1 MDVTAVLDRRVWKG
15 RDARPYPRRAQRP
28 SSEPTHRPTDM
39 ALDPPNSSP
48 LLPRLSHHS
57 QAFPQ
62 ECHAGAKLLPPM
74 ANPKRK
80 QSKRRSANRRAANA
94 FKAPEFA
101 KDPTDGSTFRPHR
114 VNPKNGMYR
123 GRQVL
128 NVEV

>member
-1 MDVTAVLDRRVWKG
+1 MTLDAPERR
-15 RDARPYPRRAQRP
+15 
-28 SSEPTHRPTDM
+28 
-39 ALDPPNSSP
+39 P
-48 LLPRLSHHS
+48 LLRPFHHQLAGS
-57 QAFPQ
+57 QATARAPYF
-62 ECHAGAKLLPPM
+62 PPM

-101 KDPTDGSTFRPHR
+101 KDPTDGSAFRPHR

>member
-1 MDVTAVLDRRVWKG
+1 
-15 RDARPYPRRAQRP
+15 
-28 SSEPTHRPTDM
+28 M
-39 ALDPPNSSP
+39 ALDALRGRHLEPHPFPSAQRGARPPPSLQS
-48 LLPRLSHHS
+48 
-57 QAFPQ
+57 
-62 ECHAGAKLLPPM
+62 LPPM

-101 KDPTDGSTFRPHR
+101 KDPTDGTAFRPHR

>member
-1 MDVTAVLDRRVWKG
+1 MTHLDPTLYS
-15 RDARPYPRRAQRP
+15 DPFIQNPRAFFP
-28 SSEPTHRPTDM
+28 AH
-39 ALDPPNSSP
+39 ALD
-48 LLPRLSHHS
+48 
-57 QAFPQ
+57 
-62 ECHAGAKLLPPM
+62 KLTPM

-101 KDPTDGSTFRPHR
+101 KDPTDGSAFRPHR